1 MGRPLKIQK
10 FSPNSG
16 VGSPGAGV
24 AVDQGFPNFGSLT
37 APVLNSD
44 ATLTDSQFLG
54 VVGGAPSAAT
64 SSTYPRVQVDVNIV
78 LASGAAAGAATGYI
92 LRQKGAH
99 KYLVADATARTAV
112 VAGNA
117 YRVTVVGD
125 TDWAA
130 AGVKGT
136 ATVGTIFTAT
146 AAIANTGTG
155 RVHLVGV
162 CVLSNA
168 ASPTA
173 GNMSVA
179 YTDDLSSEFYLS
191 KLTNKFLL
199 DWQGGSDYT
208 AESVVA
214 DKRFATNFFSD
225 DGTVI
230 KSGTT
235 AAANTGTVENGQQ
248 NLLDIAIVQ
257 NSTATS

>member
-10 FSPNSG
+10 FSTNSG
-16 VGSPGAGV
+16 GV
-24 AVDQGFPNFGSLT
+24 PVDQGFINFGSLT

-44 ATLTDSQFLG
+44 ATLTSSQFLG

-64 SSTYPRVQVDVNIV
+64 SSTFPRVQVEVNIV
-78 LASGAAAGAATGYI
+78 FADNSAAGAATGYI

-112 VAGNA
+112 AAGNA
-117 YRVTVVGD
+117 YRITVVGD
-125 TDWAA
+125 TDWSA
-130 AGVKGT
+130 AGVKGS
-136 ATVGTIFTAT
+136 AAVGTVFTAT
-146 AAIANTGTG
+146 ADIANTGTG
-155 RVHLVGV
+155 RVHLVGI

-168 ASPTA
+168 AAPTA
-173 GNMSVA
+173 GNMSIA
-179 YTDDLSSEFYLS
+179 YTNDVSSEFYLS

-199 DWQGGSDYT
+199 DWQGGSNYT

-214 DKRFATNFFSD
+214 DQRFAANFFSD

-235 AAANTGTVENGQQ
+235 ARANTGTVENGQQ
-248 NLLDIAIVQ
+248 NLVDIAIVQ
-257 NSTATS
+257 SSTATS